1 MVAAVLALV
10 VLVSS
15 AAITFR
21 YADGLSST
29 PMVSLPADSL
39 VYDRSGNLIA
49 DLHPAGQSR
58 IPVALSAVS
67 PAMQQS
73 IVAIEDHNFW
83 KEGSVDWSRMVSA
96 AAYDLAHHSAAQ
108 GASTIPEQ
116 LAKILYL
123 DDSKTVQRK
132 VNEVLLGQLV
142 AEQET
147 KSRILDDYLN
157 DVYFGHGATGV
168 QAAAQTYFGIPA
180 ANLDL
185 AQASL
190 LAGLPNAPADLDPL
204 LHLEA
209 AKDRQ
214 LVVLNAM
221 VAAHDITSQ
230 QANAAY
236 EEKLAFGDGQA
247 DDLNL
252 YPQFTAQ
259 VEHQLAGVVPQDPNT
274 AGLRIQ
280 TTLDPALQRSA
291 ETAVQDRVAGYRA
304 LNATDGAAVSTDPAT
319 GEVLAYVGAA
329 GPAAAGNQLDMAAQ
343 PRQPGSSMKVF
354 TYAEAIAEKK
364 ITMLTPVSD
373 APLTIDVG
381 GQPYTPRDYDG
392 GYHGTLP
399 AEEALGNSL
408 NIPAVRVEM
417 QAGIPSIVQLARS
430 LGVTALDQPPSSYGP
445 SLTLGGYPLPLWQ
458 LAQAYD
464 AFADNGVYHPAT
476 FLLSVKDAQG
486 QELMPA
492 AAAGK
497 QVVDPGVAYIVN
509 AMLSNDQN
517 RAMEFGLGSP
527 LTVAG
532 HQVAAKTGTTND
544 NKDALTVGW
553 TPHLLTAVWVGN
565 ADDSPMDSVV
575 GATGAAPIWHQIMA
589 GALPAGS
596 DGWPAAPSDVY
607 SSRSGG
613 LQGWFLQ
620 GTAPA
625 LGSQAGRLG
634 LIPTTRAFGRP

>member
-1 MVAAVLALV
+1 MV

-15 AAITFR
+15 AAVTFR
-21 YADGLSST
+21 YADALSST
-29 PMVSLPADSL
+29 PMVSLPADTL
-39 VYDRSGNLIA
+39 VYDRAGNLIA
-49 DLHPAGQSR
+49 DLHPDGQSR
-58 IPVALSAVS
+58 IPVTLSGVS
-67 PAMQQS
+67 PAMQQG

-83 KEGSVDWSRMVSA
+83 KEGSIDWSRMVSA

-123 DDSKTVQRK
+123 DDSKTVERK

-142 AEQET
+142 SEQET
-147 KSRILDDYLN
+147 KSQILGDYLN

-180 ANLDL
+180 ASLDL

-190 LAGLPNAPADLDPL
+190 LAGLPNAPANLDPL
-204 LHLEA
+204 LYPDA
-209 AKDRQ
+209 AKARQ
-214 LVVLNAM
+214 GAVLNAM
-221 VAAHDITSQ
+221 TAAQDITSQ

-236 EEKLAFGDGQA
+236 EEKLTFSDGQA
-247 DDLNL
+247 DDVNT

-259 VEHQLAGVVPQDPNT
+259 VEQQLAGLIQQDPKT
-274 AGLRIQ
+274 AGLRVR
-280 TTLDPALQRSA
+280 TTLDPSLQRSA
-291 ETAVQDRVAGYRA
+291 QAAVQDRVAAYRSQ
-304 LNATDGAAVSTDPAT
+304 NATDGAAVSTDPAT
-319 GEVLAYVGAA
+319 GQVLAYVGSA

-373 APLTIDVG
+373 APLTLDVG
-381 GQPYTPRDYDG
+381 GQPYTPHDYDG

-430 LGVTALDQPPSSYGP
+430 LGVTALDQSPSSYGP

-464 AFADNGVYHPAT
+464 AFAANGVYHPVT
-476 FLLSVKDAQG
+476 FLLSVRDADG
-486 QELMPA
+486 QELLPA

-497 QVVDPGVAYIVN
+497 QMVDPGVAYIMN

-565 ADDSPMDSVV
+565 ADDSAMDSVV

-589 GALPAGS
+589 GALGPGS
-596 DGWPAAPSDVY
+596 DGWPPAPTDVY

-625 LGSQAGRLG
+625 PGAIGGPQPGRFG
-634 LIPTTRAFGRP
+634 LIPTTRVAGRP